1 MQELEVKR
9 KALGA
14 EIADLGRLASELRP
28 VVERLQVRRDE
39 DEAARA
45 ELEANQA
52 ALDRRMV
59 EVGRIELAVQTR
71 LDELDQLERE
81 LRSELEARELEL
93 ERQRAMLDEEV
104 KAARRVPVDAPTP
117 HPVFRAVPPPLPVLP
132 ARKDAARL

>member
-28 VVERLQVRRDE
+28 VVERLQARRDE
-39 DEAARA
+39 AEAARA

-52 ALDRRMV
+52 AVDRRMV

-81 LRSELEARELEL
+81 LRVGTGS
-93 ERQRAMLDEEV
+93 QGTGTRA
-104 KAARRVPVDAPTP
+104 AAGDA
-117 HPVFRAVPPPLPVLP
+117 
-132 ARKDAARL
+132 